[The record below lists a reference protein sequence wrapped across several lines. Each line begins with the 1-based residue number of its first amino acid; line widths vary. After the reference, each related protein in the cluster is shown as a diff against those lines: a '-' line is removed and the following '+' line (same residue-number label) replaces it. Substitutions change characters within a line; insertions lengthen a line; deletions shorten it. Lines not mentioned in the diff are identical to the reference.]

1 MPTRSKWNSRR
12 AVLVWLTCVLA
23 WTALS
28 VALTAGSA
36 NALTTSTTSTTS
48 TTVPALPPELLTG
61 ISVVGAVVNSPGE
74 KPRTLDANQ
83 ATAFMQTWV
92 AYSVFQNPPNERP
105 PSSLP
110 VTRLSVKTDS
120 QGTLLIFYASDGT
133 NAWVGAPA
141 PDATA
146 PPPNN
151 EKWIRAPD
159 PQRTIAGFEG
169 RLAPTRTPLPL
180 ATTTTT
186 TTPGTTTAPSRA
198 KTTKSSGNGGLW
210 ALVAVGAAVIVAA
223 GAILAVRGRR
233 RPEPQS

>member
-1 MPTRSKWNSRR
+1 
-12 AVLVWLTCVLA
+12 LVWLACVLA
-23 WTALS
+23 WTALP
-28 VALTAGSA
+28 VALTAGA
-36 NALTTSTTSTTS
+36 GNALTTS

-61 ISVVGAVVNSPGE
+61 ISVVGAVVNSPGA

-110 VTRLSVKTDS
+110 VSRLSVATDS

-133 NAWVGAPA
+133 NAWVGAPNA
-141 PDATA
+141 DAA
-146 PPPNN
+146 AKPPNN
-151 EKWIRAPD
+151 EKWIRAPE

-180 ATTTTT
+180 PTTTTS
-186 TTPGTTTAPSRA
+186 TTTAPGTTAAPSTTKA
-198 KTTKSSGNGGLW
+198 TKSSDNGGLW
-210 ALVAVGAAVIVAA
+210 ALVALGAAVIVAA
-223 GAILAVRGRR
+223 SAILAVRGRR
-233 RPEPQS
+233 RTQPQS

>member
-1 MPTRSKWNSRR
+1 VPIRSKLNSRR
-12 AVLVWLTCVLA
+12 AVLVGLTCVLA
-23 WTALS
+23 WTALP
-28 VALTAGSA
+28 VALTAGA
-36 NALTTSTTSTTS
+36 GNALTTS

-61 ISVVGAVVNSPGE
+61 ISVVGAVVNTPGA

-110 VTRLSVKTDS
+110 VSRLSVTTDS

-141 PDATA
+141 PDAA
-146 PPPNN
+146 AKPPNN
-151 EKWIRAPD
+151 EKWIRAPE

-169 RLAPTRTPLPL
+169 RLAPIRTSLPVQ
-180 ATTTTT
+180 TTTTS
-186 TTPGTTTAPSRA
+186 TTAAPSTTKA
-198 KTTKSSGNGGLW
+198 TKSSDNGGLW
-210 ALVAVGAAVIVAA
+210 ALVALGAAVIVAA
-223 GAILAVRGRR
+223 SAMLAVRGRR
-233 RPEPQS
+233 RTQPQS

>member
-1 MPTRSKWNSRR
+1 M
-12 AVLVWLTCVLA
+12 LVWLTCVLA
-23 WTALS
+23 WTALP
-28 VALTAGSA
+28 VAFTAGPG
-36 NALTTSTTSTTS
+36 NALTTS

-61 ISVVGAVVNSPGE
+61 ISVVGATVNSPGA

-83 ATAFMQTWV
+83 ATAFMQTWF

-110 VTRLSVKTDS
+110 VSRLSVTTDS
-120 QGTLLIFYASDGT
+120 QGTLLILYASDGT
-133 NAWVGAPA
+133 NVWVGAPA
-141 PDATA
+141 PVPT

-169 RLAPTRTPLPL
+169 RLAPTRTPVP
-180 ATTTTT
+180 T
-186 TTPGTTTAPSRA
+186 TTTAPSTTTLPSPTRS
-198 KTTKSSGNGGLW
+198 TKSSDNGGLW

-223 GAILAVRGRR
+223 SAMLAARARR
-233 RPEPQS
+233 RARQLS

>member
-1 MPTRSKWNSRR
+1 MPTPSKWNSRR
-12 AVLVWLTCVLA
+12 AVLVCITCVLA

-28 VALTAGSA
+28 VALTAGA
-36 NALTTSTTSTTS
+36 ADALTTSTTS

-133 NAWVGAPA
+133 NAWVGAP
-141 PDATA
+141 DATA

-151 EKWIRAPD
+151 EKWIRAPE

-186 TTPGTTTAPSRA
+186 PGTTTAPRTTKA
-198 KTTKSSGNGGLW
+198 TKSSGNGGLW
-210 ALVAVGAAVIVAA
+210 ALVAVGVAVIIAA
-223 GAILAVRGRR
+223 SAILAVRGRR

>member
-1 MPTRSKWNSRR
+1 VPIRSKLNSRR

-23 WTALS
+23 WTALP
-28 VALTAGSA
+28 VALTAGA
-36 NALTTSTTSTTS
+36 GNALTTS

-61 ISVVGAVVNSPGE
+61 ISVVGAVVNTPGA

-92 AYSVFQNPPNERP
+92 AYSVFENPPNERP

-110 VTRLSVKTDS
+110 VSRLDVATDS

-141 PDATA
+141 SNAA
-146 PPPNN
+146 AKPPNN
-151 EKWIRAPD
+151 EKWIRAPE

-169 RLAPTRTPLPL
+169 RLAPTRTSLPVP
-180 ATTTTT
+180 TTT
-186 TTPGTTTAPSRA
+186 TTPSTTTSPSA
-198 KTTKSSGNGGLW
+198 TKATKSSDNGGLW
-210 ALVAVGAAVIVAA
+210 ALVALGAAVIVAA
-223 GAILAVRGRR
+223 SAILAVRGRR
-233 RPEPQS
+233 RTQPQS

>member
-1 MPTRSKWNSRR
+1 MPIRSKLNSRR

-23 WTALS
+23 WTALP
-28 VALTAGSA
+28 VALTAGAGS
-36 NALTTSTTSTTS
+36 ALTAGTS

-61 ISVVGAVVNSPGE
+61 ISVVGAVVNTPGA

-92 AYSVFQNPPNERP
+92 GYSVFENPPNERP

-110 VTRLSVKTDS
+110 VSQLSVTTDS

-141 PDATA
+141 PNAA
-146 PPPNN
+146 AKPPNN
-151 EKWIRAPD
+151 EKWIRAPE

-169 RLAPTRTPLPL
+169 RLAPTLTPLPVP
-180 ATTTTT
+180 TTT
-186 TTPGTTTAPSRA
+186 TTPSTTTSPS
-198 KTTKSSGNGGLW
+198 TTKATNSSDNGALWGLVG
-210 ALVAVGAAVIVAA
+210 LGAAVIVAA
-223 GAILAVRGRR
+223 SAILAVRGRR
-233 RPEPQS
+233 RTQPQS

>member
-1 MPTRSKWNSRR
+1 VPIRSKWNSRR
-12 AVLVWLTCVLA
+12 AVLVWLACVLA
-23 WTALS
+23 WTALP
-28 VALTAGSA
+28 VALTAGA
-36 NALTTSTTSTTS
+36 GNALTTS

-61 ISVVGAVVNSPGE
+61 ISVVGAVVNSPGA

-110 VTRLSVKTDS
+110 VSRLSVATDS

-133 NAWVGAPA
+133 NAWVGAPNA
-141 PDATA
+141 DAA
-146 PPPNN
+146 AKPPNN
-151 EKWIRAPD
+151 EKWIRAPE

-180 ATTTTT
+180 PTTTTT
-186 TTPGTTTAPSRA
+186 APGTTAAPSTTKA
-198 KTTKSSGNGGLW
+198 TKSSDNGGLW
-210 ALVAVGAAVIVAA
+210 ALVALGAAVIVAA
-223 GAILAVRGRR
+223 SAILAVRGRR
-233 RPEPQS
+233 RTQPQS